1 MVCISV
7 EYSERQPNS
16 VNNNMMLVFVQLSL
30 VANFYCFFGKHQHVT
45 GSLIGGW
52 HTELKPEFLRLFF
65 LPFLQMWFTC
75 EG

>member
-30 VANFYCFFGKHQHVT
+30 VANFT
-45 GSLIGGW
+45 
-52 HTELKPEFLRLFF
+52 TFLESTN
-65 LPFLQMWFTC
+65 M
-75 EG
+75 